1 LIEAGILV
9 GMVVVFIG
17 LSRWTLAVL
26 ERRARQEGRLS
37 VRWQ

>member
-1 LIEAGILV
+1 MTLV
-9 GMVVVFIG
+9 F
-17 LSRWTLAVL
+17 LFAARWMLRVL